1 MNVSRHLK
9 TRINCVS
16 RLSISFSIAL
26 SSLHIPPGY
35 IQRKGPHEASGN
47 LRQDAEIACETG
59 SRECYSVSSR
69 TDSCTTSIIR
79 SLFLAPYVAAR
90 PPIRLFFVCLDAR
103 NDMQVAA
110 RRRHRS
116 SVRYRPYANAA
127 VNACPQIRFTSAS
140 RRKCTTRINPP
151 SLANQYCRC

>member
-103 NDMQVAA
+103 NDMQLQREDATEA
-110 RRRHRS
+110 L
-116 SVRYRPYANAA
+116 YATAA